1 MQKKVVNPDDK
12 KDWIKTSFWVPEMT
26 PQVEKKDATKPTK

>member
-1 MQKKVVNPDDK
+1 MQRKVIDPEEQ

-26 PQVEKKDATKPTK
+26 PQAEKKEANKPSK